1 MGYNP
6 YRKFV
11 RHKGDLA
18 YVLFALLVA
27 AGLVAWAAWPQ

>member
-18 YVLFALLVA
+18 LVA
-27 AGLVAWAAWPQ
+27 LAVAISIGLVIWAAWPQ

>member
-11 RHKGDLA
+11 RHKGDIA
-18 YVLFALLVA
+18 YVLLAISIALA
-27 AGLVAWAAWPQ
+27 LVAWAAWPR

>member
-11 RHKGDLA
+11 RHKGDILFVVLGVGTGLA
-18 YVLFALLVA
+18 LV
-27 AGLVAWAAWPQ
+27 VWAAWPR

>member
-18 YVLFALLVA
+18 LVA
-27 AGLVAWAAWPQ
+27 LALVIACALIAWAAWPQ